1 MPTSLRKFALTA
13 HVAFSVGWLGAIV
26 PYLALAIAGLTSQD
40 TQIVRAAYISMGLIG
55 SFVIVPLSL
64 AALLSG
70 LIQSLG
76 TPWGLFRHWWVLAK
90 FVLTTLATA
99 ILLTH
104 MQTVTSMWRIASDAV
119 LGSADF
125 RAVRIQLIVHAAG
138 GLLVLLAAVMLS
150 VFKPWGMTPYGMR
163 KASQAGVP
171 VRPTTEASLVPEPV
185 LAFRK
190 PRWATIIGVHAVI
203 LVLVFIILH
212 LTGLVPNGH
221 GHHGH

>member
-1 MPTSLRKFALTA
+1 MTITPWLRKLGLTA
-13 HVAFSVGWLGAIV
+13 HVTFSVGWLGAVV

-40 TQIVRAAYISMGLIG
+40 TQIVRAAYISNGLIG
-55 SFVIVPLSL
+55 WFVIVPLSL

-76 TPWGLFRHWWVLAK
+76 TPWGLFRHWWILAK
-90 FVLTTLATA
+90 LVLTAAATA

-104 MQTVTSMWRIASDAV
+104 MQTVTRMAGIAADTA
-119 LGSADF
+119 LGTADF

-138 GLLVLLAAVMLS
+138 GLLVLLAVAALS
-150 VFKPWGMTPYGMR
+150 VFKPWGMTPYGKR

-185 LAFRK
+185 VALRR
-190 PRWATIIGVHAVI
+190 PRWATIIGVHAII
-203 LVLVFIILH
+203 LVLIFIILH
-212 LTGLVPNGH
+212 LAGFAPRGH
-221 GHHGH
+221 

>member
-1 MPTSLRKFALTA
+1 MPTLLRKFALTA
-13 HVAFSVGWLGAIV
+13 HVAFSVGWLGAVV

-55 SFVIVPLSL
+55 WFVIVPFSL

-76 TPWGLFRHWWVLAK
+76 TPWGLFRHWWILAK
-90 FVLTTLATA
+90 FVLTTAATA

-104 MQTVTSMWRIASDAV
+104 MQTVTRISRIAADTL
-119 LGSADF
+119 LGSADL

-138 GLLVLLAAVMLS
+138 GLLVLLGVTALS
-150 VFKPWGMTPYGMR
+150 VFKPWGMTPYGKR

-171 VRPTTEASLVPEPV
+171 VRPTTEASLVPQPV
-185 LAFRK
+185 LAIGR
-190 PRWATIIGVHAVI
+190 PRLATIIGVHAII
-203 LVLVFIILH
+203 LVLIFILLH
-212 LTGLVPNGH
+212 LVGLVPNGH
-221 GHHGH
+221 GHH